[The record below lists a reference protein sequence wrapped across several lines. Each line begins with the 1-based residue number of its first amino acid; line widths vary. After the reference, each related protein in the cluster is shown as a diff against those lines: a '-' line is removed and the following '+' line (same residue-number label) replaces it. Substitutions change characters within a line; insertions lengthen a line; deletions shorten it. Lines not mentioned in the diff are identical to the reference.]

1 MAKLIS
7 GTYGEALFELALEE
21 HREDQ
26 LLEEAQGILLI
37 LQENPELNQMMNH
50 PKIVREEKLSTLK
63 TIFEGRISGEMLGFL
78 TLIVEKDRYGSIE
91 GILSCFIDKMKEHKG
106 IGIAYVQTAVALTQE
121 QKQQVEKK
129 LLATTKYRQMEMHY
143 AVQES
148 LIGGMVI
155 RIGDRVVDSSIRSK
169 LSDLERSLMK
179 IQLSC

>member
-91 GILSCFIDKMKEHKG
+91 EILSCFIDKMKEHKG
-106 IGIAYVQTAVALTQE
+106 IGIAYVQTAAALTQE

-143 AVQES
+143 TVQES